1 MHSQRGRPKFARQ
14 TEATLQTLD
23 IREFSLR
30 RILLMRDRRS
40 LSPLLPWAALNLLGS
55 SMGCHA
61 ERESARSCS
70 CRRRLHEAVV
80 CYDERMARHECAA
93 GRQRAGSGRGRSL
106 RTRWRT
112 LRRRWSPRSR
122 WRPGP
127 SAWSRRRGR
136 ICESHHKFMEDPS
149 ESPRAGGARSGVE
162 QPSGGER
169 RSSERPATRRLVAT
183 VGALPEPSDGRS
195 GAGRLSGAAAR
206 SRHAHQR
213 GWQRLFGARGAARLR
228 VVLGSTARRSRTRG
242 QARPRRRQRA
252 ARSRRWQMCWSS
264 YI

>member
-1 MHSQRGRPKFARQ
+1 MTAPHYMHSQRGRPKFARQ

-136 ICESHHKFMEDPS
+136 ICESHHILWRTRRRALEPEALGAVWS
-149 ESPRAGGARSGVE
+149 SPAAASGAAASGRRHE
-162 QPSGGER
+162 GASR
-169 RSSERPATRRLVAT
+169 RSERCLSQAT
-183 VGALPEPSDGRS
+183 VGA
-195 GAGRLSGAAAR
+195 
-206 SRHAHQR
+206 
-213 GWQRLFGARGAARLR
+213 ARGGSAEPRPDRGTLINVAGSGCSALAAL
-228 VVLGSTARRSRTRG
+228 LG
-242 QARPRRRQRA
+242 
-252 ARSRRWQMCWSS
+252 CV
-264 YI
+264 

>member
-61 ERESARSCS
+61 ERESARPCS
-70 CRRRLHEAVV
+70 RRTWRLHEAVFATTK
-80 CYDERMARHECAA
+80 RMARHEGAAA

-169 RSSERPATRRLVAT
+169 RSSERPATRRRVAT
-183 VGALPEPSDGRS
+183 VGA
-195 GAGRLSGAAAR
+195 AA
-206 SRHAHQR
+206 
-213 GWQRLFGARGAARLR
+213 
-228 VVLGSTARRSRTRG
+228 
-242 QARPRRRQRA
+242 
-252 ARSRRWQMCWSS
+252 
-264 YI
+264 

>member
-80 CYDERMARHECAA
+80 CYSPTTPCKRINWDRRSACAMR
-93 GRQRAGSGRGRSL
+93 GVHVVRYSLGLRPMMSLLGPGEGDRGRVPEGRSESAWCV
-106 RTRWRT
+106 RGVGGGAM
-112 LRRRWSPRSR
+112 RRR
-122 WRPGP
+122 
-127 SAWSRRRGR
+127 
-136 ICESHHKFMEDPS
+136 
-149 ESPRAGGARSGVE
+149 
-162 QPSGGER
+162 
-169 RSSERPATRRLVAT
+169 
-183 VGALPEPSDGRS
+183 
-195 GAGRLSGAAAR
+195 
-206 SRHAHQR
+206 
-213 GWQRLFGARGAARLR
+213 
-228 VVLGSTARRSRTRG
+228 
-242 QARPRRRQRA
+242 ARPRRR
-252 ARSRRWQMCWSS
+252 SLLPN
-264 YI
+264 